1 MNMKTLK
8 KVTAGAVLAT
18 SFGVAAPLAGAHGF
32 GNDHNRHGHGPE
44 HHQSGNWQHGFEKG
58 KFAPGNLLQKL
69 EEGDQ
74 FGNLT
79 VTSVETEE
87 SATVAQLDGDVNV
100 KGYYDAE
107 SGTFQVVS
115 IDKEQFMNEEKPRFF
130 KALKHK
136 DVTVDITNGEEAA
149 ALFEGNEG
157 LEPSEVTLSN
167 IQLTAEGKEIAI
179 SAEVSGS
186 NEETAAEQPGQNA
199 EPLQ

>member
-32 GNDHNRHGHGPE
+32 GGDHQRHGHGPG
-44 HHQSGNWQHGFEKG
+44 HHQTGHWQHGFEKG
-58 KFAPGNLLQKL
+58 KFAPVNLLQKV

-79 VTSVETEE
+79 VTSVERTEP
-87 SATVAQLDGDVNV
+87 SALVQLEGEVNA
-100 KGYYDAE
+100 KGYYDKE

-115 IDKEQFMNEEKPRFF
+115 IDKEDIMNEDKPRFF
-130 KALKHK
+130 KGLKHK
-136 DVTVDITNGEEAA
+136 ELTVEITNGEEAA

-157 LEPSEVTLSN
+157 LKPAEVTLSN
-167 IQLTAEGKEIAI
+167 IQLSAEGKDLTI

-186 NEETAAEQPGQNA
+186 DEGEAVEQPGENT

>member
-32 GNDHNRHGHGPE
+32 GGDHQRHGHGPE
-44 HHQSGNWQHGFEKG
+44 HHQAGHWQHGFEKG
-58 KFAPGNLLQKL
+58 KFAPVNLLQKV

-79 VTSVETEE
+79 VTSVETTEP
-87 SATVAQLDGDVNV
+87 ATVVQLEGEVNA
-100 KGYYDAE
+100 KGYYDPE

-115 IDKEQFMNEEKPRFF
+115 IDKEDIMNEDKPRTF
-130 KALKHK
+130 KDLKHK
-136 DVTVDITNGEEAA
+136 KLTVEITNGEEAA

-157 LEPSEVTLSN
+157 LKPAEVTLSN
-167 IQLTAEGKEIAI
+167 IQLSAEGKDLTI

-186 NEETAAEQPGQNA
+186 DEQQVQYT

>member
-1 MNMKTLK
+1 MKTLK

-32 GNDHNRHGHGPE
+32 GGDHQRHGHGPE
-44 HHQSGNWQHGFEKG
+44 HHQAGHWQHGFEKG
-58 KFAPGNLLQKL
+58 KFAPVNLLKKV

-79 VTSVETEE
+79 VTSVETTEP
-87 SATVAQLDGDVNV
+87 AAVVQLEGEVNA
-100 KGYYDAE
+100 KGYYDQE

-115 IDKEQFMNEEKPRFF
+115 IDKEDIMNEDKPRFY
-130 KALKHK
+130 KGLKHK
-136 DVTVDITNGEEAA
+136 ELTVEVTNGEEAA

-157 LEPSEVTLSN
+157 LKPAEVTLSN
-167 IQLTAEGKEIAI
+167 IQLSAEGKDLTI

-186 NEETAAEQPGQNA
+186 DEGEAVEQPVQNT